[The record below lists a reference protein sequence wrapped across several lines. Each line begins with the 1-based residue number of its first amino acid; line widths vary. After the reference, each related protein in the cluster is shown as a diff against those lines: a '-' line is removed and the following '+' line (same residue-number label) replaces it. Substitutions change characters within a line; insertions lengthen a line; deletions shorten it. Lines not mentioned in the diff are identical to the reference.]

1 MSKLIDTKIDNF
13 AKSLQLRNNL
23 DHIEY
28 LKMRLGMQVVV
39 NNFFKTTVIYGVSI
53 LCHLFLYTLT
63 VHLSF
68 LLIRVSAHGAHAT
81 SSLFCYIQSLVIFVL
96 LPAIIGYYQVSS
108 VLLYPLAIIGFIIL
122 ATFAPTATKK
132 QPIPERLKKSKK
144 IKTIISTALLLLLSL
159 FFETPYQQFILIGI
173 VIVSCYQ
180 LPTILLKEDV

>member
-96 LPAIIGYYQVSS
+96 FP
-108 VLLYPLAIIGFIIL
+108 
-122 ATFAPTATKK
+122 
-132 QPIPERLKKSKK
+132 
-144 IKTIISTALLLLLSL
+144 
-159 FFETPYQQFILIGI
+159 
-173 VIVSCYQ
+173 
-180 LPTILLKEDV
+180 